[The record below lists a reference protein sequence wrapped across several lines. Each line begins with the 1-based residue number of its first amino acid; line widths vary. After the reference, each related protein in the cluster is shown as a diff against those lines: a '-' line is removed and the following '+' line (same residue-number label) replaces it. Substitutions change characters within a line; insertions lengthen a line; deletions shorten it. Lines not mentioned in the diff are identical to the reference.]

1 MRRIIAIWRGS
12 PAFQTLLRLAE
23 RLADALS
30 TEPAPPFPGG
40 DALTRG
46 VCYQSLKDR
55 SDLTKSSQDRR
66 FGGVIETFL
75 PFSAQLGEE
84 WTHVLDPPSVT
95 LTADRKPSRQR
106 PSQVTRSKD

>member
-1 MRRIIAIWRGS
+1 MARQPCFPNPPQARRATGRCSVDRAG
-12 PAFQTLLRLAE
+12 P
-23 RLADALS
+23 
-30 TEPAPPFPGG
+30 PPPFPGG

-66 FGGVIETFL
+66 FGGVIENFL

-84 WTHVLDPPSVT
+84 WTHILDPRSVT